1 MVWPFPFEVYSFS
14 CCCIAVSLDPDDEK
28 LLEEEPI
35 NLPDKKRYEYI
46 CSLPWYLM
54 SYSFIL
60 NLTLVQKTIN
70 YGVYQPWPLL
80 LKKSASLDNGT
91 WAFAVYTCSVH
102 FVLSIL
108 FEHSD
113 SDCLPLNH
121 WYHPSKVYMKIT
133 WKCSQLLLG
142 YVWLTRFCNRNTFWT
157 ILEDQKRVFHFQ
169 NCSYGPK
176 SCFWCQWQ
184 CTGNIVRKPSQQ
196 LAFLNK
202 ALVIHSFNR

>member
-1 MVWPFPFEVYSFS
+1 M
-14 CCCIAVSLDPDDEK
+14 
-28 LLEEEPI
+28 
-35 NLPDKKRYEYI
+35 
-46 CSLPWYLM
+46 
-54 SYSFIL
+54 
-60 NLTLVQKTIN
+60 
-70 YGVYQPWPLL
+70 
-80 LKKSASLDNGT
+80 DNGT

-133 WKCSQLLLG
+133 WKCSQLLLSC
-142 YVWLTRFCNRNTFWT
+142 VWLTRFCNRNTFWT
-157 ILEDQKRVFHFQ
+157 ILKDQKRVFHFQ

-184 CTGNIVRKPSQQ
+184 YTGNIVTKPSQQ
-196 LAFLNK
+196 PVFLNK
-202 ALVIHSFNR
+202 VLLFIHLIVKFLTFESVTLIFSSHFPDVQDCTPQQKCIMAQKNRVYFNWI